1 MDTSA
6 LREFAFKKLQEAR
19 DRGTELA
26 AVTAARAASSISS
39 SVPVSSSFVF
49 RAQSSVGQQQELP
62 VPLEKKLETLSE
74 LPTDSRVL
82 RGADAVVYYV
92 SIVIETS
99 NDSLRATL
107 TGTSNGS
114 LDESIYK
121 LDLINESLAFSI
133 ENIQEGSH
141 VMKLLNRQLKDS
153 AAMQNPKH
161 KAFYQCSE
169 QRIGPRN

>member
-19 DRGTELA
+19 ERGTELA

-49 RAQSSVGQQQELP
+49 RAQSSAAQQQGQQLP
-62 VPLEKKLETLSE
+62 APLESKLETLK
-74 LPTDSRVL
+74 
-82 RGADAVVYYV
+82 
-92 SIVIETS
+92 TS
-99 NDSLRATL
+99 NDSLRAAL
-107 TGTSNGS
+107 TDTSSGS

-121 LDLINESLAFSI
+121 LDLINESLAFTI

-141 VMKLLNRQLKDS
+141 VVKLLNRQLKDS
-153 AAMQNPKH
+153 TAMQNPAH
-161 KAFYQCSE
+161 KTFYL
-169 QRIGPRN
+169 RKA

>member
-1 MDTSA
+1 MDTST

-19 DRGTELA
+19 ERGTELA

-49 RAQSSVGQQQELP
+49 RSQSSTTQQEQLP
-62 VPLEKKLETLSE
+62 VPLEQKL
-74 LPTDSRVL
+74 
-82 RGADAVVYYV
+82 
-92 SIVIETS
+92 
-99 NDSLRATL
+99 ATL
-107 TGTSNGS
+107 KASNEALHAKLAGSNGT

-121 LDLINESLAFSI
+121 LDLINESLAFTI

-153 AAMQNPKH
+153 VAMQNPAH
-161 KAFYQCSE
+161 KTFYQ
-169 QRIGPRN
+169 RRLV

>member
-19 DRGTELA
+19 ERGTELA

-49 RAQSSVGQQQELP
+49 RAQSSSEQQHDQLP
-62 VPLEKKLETLSE
+62 VPLEKKLEALK
-74 LPTDSRVL
+74 
-82 RGADAVVYYV
+82 
-92 SIVIETS
+92 TS

-107 TGTSNGS
+107 AGTSNGT

-153 AAMQNPKH
+153 AALQNTAH
-161 KAFYQCSE
+161 RAFYQRNE
-169 QRIGPRN
+169 QSAQ

>member
-62 VPLEKKLETLSE
+62 VPLEKKLETLK
-74 LPTDSRVL
+74 
-82 RGADAVVYYV
+82 
-92 SIVIETS
+92 TS

-161 KAFYQCSE
+161 KAFYQRSE

>member
-19 DRGTELA
+19 ERGTELA
-26 AVTAARAASSISS
+26 AVTAARAASSIPAPCRSS
-39 SVPVSSSFVF
+39 E
-49 RAQSSVGQQQELP
+49 QQHDQLP
-62 VPLEKKLETLSE
+62 VPLEKKLEALK
-74 LPTDSRVL
+74 
-82 RGADAVVYYV
+82 
-92 SIVIETS
+92 TS

-107 TGTSNGS
+107 AGTSNGT

-153 AAMQNPKH
+153 AALQNTAH
-161 KAFYQCSE
+161 RAFYQRNE
-169 QRIGPRN
+169 QSAQ

>member
-19 DRGTELA
+19 ERGTELA

-49 RAQSSVGQQQELP
+49 RTQSSAVQQAQQLP
-62 VPLEKKLETLSE
+62 IPLDKKLETLK
-74 LPTDSRVL
+74 
-82 RGADAVVYYV
+82 
-92 SIVIETS
+92 TS
-99 NDSLRATL
+99 NDSLRAAL
-107 TGTSNGS
+107 TGSS
-114 LDESIYK
+114 ADVLDETIYK
-121 LDLINESLAFSI
+121 LDLINESLAFTI

-153 AAMQNPKH
+153 AMQNTAPKT
-161 KAFYQCSE
+161 FYQRRTES
-169 QRIGPRN
+169 Q

>member
-19 DRGTELA
+19 ERGTELA

-39 SVPVSSSFVF
+39 SVPVSSSS
-49 RAQSSVGQQQELP
+49 SSVLRAR
-62 VPLEKKLETLSE
+62 LSSN
-74 LPTDSRVL
+74 TISCQCRWRRSSRRLVK
-82 RGADAVVYYV
+82 
-92 SIVIETS
+92 TS

-107 TGTSNGS
+107 AGTSNGT

-153 AAMQNPKH
+153 AALQNTAH
-161 KAFYQCSE
+161 RAFYQRNE
-169 QRIGPRN
+169 QSAQ

>member
-19 DRGTELA
+19 ERGSELA

-49 RAQSSVGQQQELP
+49 RAQSSVEQQQEQLP
-62 VPLEKKLETLSE
+62 ASLENKLETL
-74 LPTDSRVL
+74 T
-82 RGADAVVYYV
+82 
-92 SIVIETS
+92 
-99 NDSLRATL
+99 
-107 TGTSNGS
+107 
-114 LDESIYK
+114 
-121 LDLINESLAFSI
+121 FSI

-153 AAMQNPKH
+153 ATMQNPAH
-161 KAFYQCSE
+161 KAFYQRNE
-169 QRIGPRN
+169 QSAQ

>member
-19 DRGTELA
+19 ERGSELA

-49 RAQSSVGQQQELP
+49 RAQSSVEQQQEQLP
-62 VPLEKKLETLSE
+62 ASLENKLETLKK
-74 LPTDSRVL
+74 
-82 RGADAVVYYV
+82 
-92 SIVIETS
+92 S
-99 NDSLRATL
+99 NDSLRSTL
-107 TGTSNGS
+107 TGTSSGS
-114 LDESIYK
+114 LNESIYK

-153 AAMQNPKH
+153 ATMQNPAH
-161 KAFYQCSE
+161 KAFYQRNE
-169 QRIGPRN
+169 QSAQ

>member
-19 DRGTELA
+19 ERGTELA

-49 RAQSSVGQQQELP
+49 RTQSSAVQQAQQLP
-62 VPLEKKLETLSE
+62 IPLDKKLETLK
-74 LPTDSRVL
+74 
-82 RGADAVVYYV
+82 
-92 SIVIETS
+92 TS
-99 NDSLRATL
+99 NDSLRAAL
-107 TGTSNGS
+107 TGRSADV
-114 LDESIYK
+114 LDETIYK
-121 LDLINESLAFSI
+121 LDLINESLAFTI

-153 AAMQNPKH
+153 AMQNTAPKT
-161 KAFYQCSE
+161 FYQRRTES
-169 QRIGPRN
+169 Q